1 LELQP
6 LAYAAAL
13 AFGAAVGVLRIA
25 AGAHFFSDVVFAG
38 VFTYLLI
45 WLIHGLIY
53 RWLATRI
60 DEAAAERR
68 LTEAGEKLG
77 ALVRR
82 VFGRSGKPS

>member
-1 LELQP
+1 VAP
-6 LAYAAAL
+6 
-13 AFGAAVGVLRIA
+13 VGSLRLTS